1 MDDILVTFVDVLI
14 KALYVALLA
23 RVILSWIPVGRDSP
37 FFPIVTMVYQATEP
51 ILGPI
56 RRLLPNFGGFDFSPL
71 VVLLLLNFIQR
82 IFDQA
87 LA

>member
-1 MDDILVTFVDVLI
+1 MDEYLVTFVDVLI
-14 KALYVALLA
+14 KALYVALFA

-37 FFPIVTMVYQATEP
+37 FFPIVTIVYQTTEP

-56 RRLLPNFGGFDFSPL
+56 RRLLPNLGGFDFSPL

-82 IFDQA
+82 IFNQA